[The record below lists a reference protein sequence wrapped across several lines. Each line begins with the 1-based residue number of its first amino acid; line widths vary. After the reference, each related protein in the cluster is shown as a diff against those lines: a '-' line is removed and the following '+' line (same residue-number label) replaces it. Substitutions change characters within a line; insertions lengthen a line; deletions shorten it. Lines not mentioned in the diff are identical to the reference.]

1 MSRACSALVIL
12 NINLIYQLMSRGFV
26 KEDDLEHAGTDV
38 PERPISAHPNYVTA
52 TGYAQLQAQAT
63 SLEQM
68 ILKLKAKKEDPQAQQ
83 QLGIA
88 NRDLRYVAA
97 RLDSAQI
104 VKCTVT
110 KPDATSGSG
119 PENVVFGATVIV
131 EDENGDAHTYQIVGE
146 DEADIKL
153 NKVSWTSPLASA
165 LIGQK
170 VGDSVVWA
178 RPVGNTLL
186 EIIDIKYI

>member
-1 MSRACSALVIL
+1 MLGSCCFK
-12 NINLIYQLMSRGFV
+12 YQIMSRGFV

-38 PERPISAHPNYVTA
+38 PERPVSAHPNYVTA
-52 TGYAQLQAQAT
+52 NGYAQLQAQAA
-63 SLEQM
+63 SLAQA

-83 QLGIA
+83 QLAVA

-97 RLDSAQI
+97 RLESALQ
-104 VKCTVT
+104 T
-110 KPDATSGSG
+110 KPDAASSLIT
-119 PENVVFGATVIV
+119 ENIVFGATVMV
-131 EDENGDAHTYQIVGE
+131 EDENGDTHSYKIVGE
-146 DEADIKL
+146 DEADIKI

-170 VGDSVVWA
+170 IGDSVVWA
-178 RPVGNTLL
+178 RPAGNTVL